1 MCHAFYTLHLNLTS
15 FVLNVAAEN
24 LAKNKSEM
32 ILEVVSNMFMM
43 LNVKFDGQSEDIL
56 YKLLF

>member
-32 ILEVVSNMFMM
+32 ILEVVSNMF
-43 LNVKFDGQSEDIL
+43 LQQIRRPV
-56 YKLLF
+56 